1 MPVASSSRAIADMP
15 AVFGGV
21 RFWVLGGMELHF
33 FDLRQWFARA
43 FSRAE
48 KTRMSFPLGPSMP
61 LSTGWIKIKHSLFL
75 SLRQKNPRHS
85 LTVAGGRSGGG
96 KRPSRKLK
104 APGSEE
110 SGTL

>member
-1 MPVASSSRAIADMP
+1 MAKISTLFADMP

-61 LSTGWIKIKHSLFL
+61 RFIGWIKIKHSLF
-75 SLRQKNPRHS
+75 
-85 LTVAGGRSGGG
+85 
-96 KRPSRKLK
+96 
-104 APGSEE
+104 
-110 SGTL
+110 